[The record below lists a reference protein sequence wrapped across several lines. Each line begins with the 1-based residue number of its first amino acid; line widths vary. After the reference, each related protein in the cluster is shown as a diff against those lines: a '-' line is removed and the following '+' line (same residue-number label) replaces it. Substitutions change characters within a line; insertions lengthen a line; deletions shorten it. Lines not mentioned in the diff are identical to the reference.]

1 MSGARPVGPGA
12 ARATPRPLRDRQVFF
27 CGFKFKGIYLVIFKS
42 MEDIVKALGLLTLGT
57 RLKRIGERLQ
67 AQTQAVIEAEGLDTP
82 SAHWPVLAA
91 LQRLGPLTVGDIALA
106 LGVSQPGV
114 TRQLS
119 KLQEA
124 GLVLARQSA
133 SDLRLRTIELTE
145 LGQRQVA
152 LARHGTWPAIEAA
165 VAEACA
171 PHGPALLAQLAA
183 LEEALESRPLLARVK
198 RRPPPTGE
206 PHAPA

>member
-1 MSGARPVGPGA
+1 
-12 ARATPRPLRDRQVFF
+12 
-27 CGFKFKGIYLVIFKS
+27 
-42 MEDIVKALGLLTLGT
+42 MEDIVNSLGLLALGT

-67 AQTQAVIEAEGLDTP
+67 AQTQAVIEAEGVDIP
-82 SAHWPVLAA
+82 SSHMPVLAA
-91 LQRLGPLTVGDIALA
+91 LHRLGPLSVGEIALA

-124 GLVLARQSA
+124 GLVLARQSVG
-133 SDLRLRTIELTE
+133 DLRLRTIELTE
-145 LGQRQVA
+145 AGLRQVS
-152 LARHGTWPAIEAA
+152 LARHSTWPAIEAA

-183 LEEALESRPLLARVK
+183 LEDALASQTLLARVNRQK
-198 RRPPPTGE
+198 QTTGDH
-206 PHAPA
+206 HAPHPPA

>member
-1 MSGARPVGPGA
+1 
-12 ARATPRPLRDRQVFF
+12 
-27 CGFKFKGIYLVIFKS
+27 
-42 MEDIVKALGLLTLGT
+42 MEDIVKSLGLLTLGT

-67 AQTQAVIEAEGLDTP
+67 AQTQAVIEAEGMGDIP
-82 SAHWPVLAA
+82 SSHLPVLAA

-114 TRQLS
+114 TRQLG

-124 GLVLARQSA
+124 GLVQARQSA
-133 SDLRLRTIELTE
+133 GDLRLRTIELTE
-145 LGQRQVA
+145 AGQRQVA
-152 LARHGTWPAIEAA
+152 RARQHTWPAIEAA

-183 LEEALESRPLLARVK
+183 LEDALESQGLLARVNRQK
-198 RRPPPTGE
+198 QATGE

>member
-1 MSGARPVGPGA
+1 
-12 ARATPRPLRDRQVFF
+12 
-27 CGFKFKGIYLVIFKS
+27 
-42 MEDIVKALGLLTLGT
+42 MEDIVRSLGLLTLGT

-67 AQTQAVIEAEGLDTP
+67 AQTQAVIEAEGLDIP
-82 SAHWPVLAA
+82 SSHLPVLAA
-91 LQRLGPLTVGDIALA
+91 LQRLGPLTVGDVALA

-114 TRQLS
+114 TRQLG

-124 GLVLARQSA
+124 GLVQARQSA
-133 SDLRLRTIELTE
+133 LDLRLRTIELTE
-145 LGQRQVA
+145 AGQRQVA
-152 LARHGTWPAIEAA
+152 HARQHTWPAIEAA

-183 LEEALESRPLLARVK
+183 LEDALESQGLLARVNRQK
-198 RRPPPTGE
+198 QATGE

>member
-1 MSGARPVGPGA
+1 
-12 ARATPRPLRDRQVFF
+12 
-27 CGFKFKGIYLVIFKS
+27 
-42 MEDIVKALGLLTLGT
+42 MEDIVKSLGLLTLGT

-67 AQTQAVIEAEGLDTP
+67 AQTQAVIDAESVAVP
-82 SAHWPVLAA
+82 SSHLPVLAA

-124 GLVLARQSA
+124 GLVLARQS
-133 SDLRLRTIELTE
+133 SGDLRLRTIELTE
-145 LGQRQVA
+145 AGQRQVA
-152 LARHGTWPAIEAA
+152 HAWHNTWPAIEAA

-171 PHGPALLAQLAA
+171 PNGPALLAQLEA
-183 LEEALESRPLLARVK
+183 LEEALASQDLLTRVNRQK
-198 RRPPPTGE
+198 RAATGE
-206 PHAPA
+206 PHDPHTPHSPA